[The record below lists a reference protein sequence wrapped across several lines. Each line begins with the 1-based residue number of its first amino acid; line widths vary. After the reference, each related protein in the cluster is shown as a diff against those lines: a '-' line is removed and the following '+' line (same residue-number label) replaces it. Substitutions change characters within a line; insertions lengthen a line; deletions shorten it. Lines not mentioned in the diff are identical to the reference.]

1 MGFVFSLASPV
12 AFGKT
17 LFTCT
22 LYIHTTCSDTLRE
35 ESFMF
40 DLTNVTIKRKLVLI
54 AAICITAL
62 LLNASLSL
70 NKHRQTMLDDRYT
83 KTRHVVETATST
95 VEYFH
100 GLYESG
106 ELSEEEA
113 KLKAMSAIKSMRYEK
128 NDYFWINDMGP
139 VMVMHPFKSE
149 LDGQDLSGFKDPNG
163 KHLFVEMVNTVRK
176 QGAGFVDYL
185 WPKPGFNDPVP
196 KISYVKGFAPWGW
209 VIGSGIYLDDV
220 GASFKDELFSF
231 LWISVIMLALVGIM
245 VWRVSRSIT
254 MPLRSAL
261 DAAQKLAGGDV
272 RIEFVK
278 HGRDETGQ
286 LLEAMETMVASQ
298 RAVVNLS
305 KEMANGNLNVSI
317 AKRSEA
323 DEQMES
329 LGRMTAKLRS
339 VVEETKSSVEQVI
352 SGSQALS
359 ASSEQLSQG
368 ASEQASSVE
377 ETAATIEE
385 MTANIRQNSENALAT
400 EKIANQASE
409 NARQGGEAVTR
420 TVTAMNE
427 IASKIMIIEEIA
439 RQTNLLAL
447 NAAIEAARAG
457 EQGKGFA
464 VVASEVRKLAERSQ
478 LAAGEINELS
488 SDSIEIAEQAGTLF
502 ENIVPDIQKTA
513 ELVQEIAA
521 ASREQDSGASQ
532 MSHAIQQLDTIIQQN
547 ASSAEEMASTAE
559 ELNSQ
564 SRHLEE
570 MIAFFQT
577 GQVNSHVS
585 RPDLSPVKPA
595 RPKPAP
601 KPAQP
606 VIPSASAKAPS
617 DTDFETF

>member
-1 MGFVFSLASPV
+1 
-12 AFGKT
+12 
-17 LFTCT
+17 
-22 LYIHTTCSDTLRE
+22 
-35 ESFMF
+35 MF
-40 DLTNVTIKRKLVLI
+40 DLTNVSIKRKLVLI

-62 LLNASLSL
+62 LLNASLTL
-70 NKHRQTMLDDRYT
+70 NNYRQTMLDDRYT

-95 VEYFH
+95 VEFFH
-100 GLYESG
+100 TLYRTG
-106 ELSEEEA
+106 ELSEAEA
-113 KLKAMSAIKSMRYEK
+113 KQRALSALKSMRHEE

-139 VMVMHPFKSE
+139 TMVMHPFKPE
-149 LDGQDLSGFKDPNG
+149 LDGQDLSAFKDPNG
-163 KHLFVEMVNTVRK
+163 KHLFVEMADVVRK

-185 WPKPGFNDPVP
+185 WPKPGFNEPVP

-220 GASFKDELFSF
+220 AASFREQLFNF
-231 LWISVIMLALVGIM
+231 LSLSLLMLVLVGIM
-245 VWRVSRSIT
+245 VWRVSRSISI
-254 MPLRSAL
+254 PLRAAL
-261 DAAQKLAGGDV
+261 DAAKKLAIGDT
-272 RIEFVK
+272 RIEFSR
-278 HGRDETGQ
+278 HGRDEAGQ
-286 LLEAMETMVASQ
+286 LLEAMQTMVESQ

-305 KEMANGNLNVSI
+305 KEMAGGNLNVSV

-329 LGRMTAKLRS
+329 LARMTAKLRT
-339 VVEETKSSVEQVI
+339 VVEETKGAVENVI

-359 ASSEQLSQG
+359 ASSEHLSQG

-409 NARQGGEAVTR
+409 NARQGGEAVLR
-420 TVTAMNE
+420 TVAAMNE

-478 LAAGEINELS
+478 LAAGEINDLS
-488 SDSIEIAEQAGTLF
+488 SDSIEIAEQAGKLF
-502 ENIVPDIQKTA
+502 ESIVPDIQKTA

-532 MSHAIQQLDTIIQQN
+532 MSHAIQQLDTVIQQN
-547 ASSAEEMASTAE
+547 ASAAEEMASTAE
-559 ELNSQ
+559 QLNSQ

-577 GQVNSHVS
+577 GHVRTHAAKAS
-585 RPDLSPVKPA
+585 PLLQSAPAQQQPRPT
-595 RPKPAP
+595 PKPLPESAGQAP
-601 KPAQP
+601 AD
-606 VIPSASAKAPS
+606 S
-617 DTDFETF
+617 DFETF